1 MIDGNETILYLRSDL
16 LKWSLTCLLLF
27 EVFFVPSSVFKESE
41 VDNTSLSKS
50 PKARDLMASVHLCLD
65 LCSHPTSRSD
75 LSTSSLCRERGIS

>member
-27 EVFFVPSSVFKESE
+27 EVFFVPSFKESE

-75 LSTSSLCRERGIS
+75 LSTSSLCRERSIS